1 MSTDDDARPSAPKWP
16 RAAASGVIFRDGAVL
31 LVERG
36 KPPVSG
42 VWSLPGGHIEP
53 GETAREAASREIME
67 ETGVTAELLG
77 LADVH
82 DVIIKDAS
90 GTLAAHY
97 LLAVFYGRWLAGEPA
112 AATDC
117 RNARFVA
124 LKDVGQYPLTDGA
137 QRIIE
142 AAHRRLIDSASASR

>member
-1 MSTDDDARPSAPKWP
+1 MTAAHPPGVSEPRWPK
-16 RAAASGVIFRDGAVL
+16 AAASAAIFRGDSVL

-53 GETAREAASREIME
+53 GEPARDAALRELAE
-67 ETGVTAELLG
+67 ETGIRVELLG

-82 DVIIKDAS
+82 DVIIRDEA
-90 GTLAAHY
+90 GALGAHF
-97 LLAVFYGRWLAGEPA
+97 LLAVFYGRWLAGEPI

-117 RNARFVA
+117 RDARFVPLTEIA
-124 LKDVGQYPLTDGA
+124 AYSLTDGA

-142 AAHRRLIDSASASR
+142 KAHRLLRGT

>member
-1 MSTDDDARPSAPKWP
+1 MSADINARPAAPKWP
-16 RAAASGVIFRDGAVL
+16 RAAASGVIFRDGTVL

-67 ETGVTAELLG
+67 ETGITAELLG

-82 DVIIKDAS
+82 DVIIKDRS
-90 GTLAAHY
+90 GALTAHY
-97 LLAVFYGRWLAGEPA
+97 LLAVFYGRWLAGEA
-112 AATDC
+112 VAATDC
-117 RNARFVA
+117 RSARFVA
-124 LKDVGQYPLTDGA
+124 LEDVGNYALTDGA
-137 QRIIE
+137 ERIIE
-142 AAHRRLIDSASASR
+142 AARRRLIESSSY